1 MNALAFM
8 SRQAQLD
15 ETRRA
20 GLEAFLRYDINSINF
35 IRSILCV
42 WLLIYLYMYLCS
54 SALQAVI
61 DSTSDL
67 AKKILA
73 QFLDTEYHTLRMR

>member
-20 GLEAFLRYDINSINF
+20 GLEAYIRYETKSIMF
-35 IRSILCV
+35 CMHYFSEFRFFCV
-42 WLLIYLYMYLCS
+42 YS

-61 DSTSDL
+61 DSTSDS